1 MFWLNPKYGLFALK
15 MPFRS
20 KHLLYSSLIHS
31 APFSLRGLDFG
42 TCVCRSLGRGIRLP
56 AKRRRDESVVYR
68 FYIDFIYLLPAYL
81 YLSICLSIY
90 LSLSHSIYLSIHLS
104 IYLCMYVSIFL
115 SICAG
120 KPEKRSARVDA
131 ARSIH
136 STEDIMVQV

>member
-15 MPFRS
+15 MPFFRS

-81 YLSICLSIY
+81 YLSIYLSVYLSIY
-90 LSLSHSIYLSIHLS
+90 LYLILSIYPSIYLSI
-104 IYLCMYVSIFL
+104 YVCMYQSFFL
-115 SICAG
+115 SAPASR
-120 KPEKRSARVDA
+120 KNVRRVWTPREA
-131 ARSIH
+131 
-136 STEDIMVQV
+136 STRPRT